1 MKTETFLPETLRIGS
16 IWSVVLWATVIFF
29 CQSSLSSP
37 APGPSAPPANGRVHP
52 SLRTTVV
59 SHPAS
64 LSATGWEGSAEG
76 KAYSEFNHR
85 LAGILVVLIA
95 LGELHGALRIAA
107 WSWMRLLLP
116 GAMLVGGSYLVV
128 WSDHDAWP
136 IGSQTFIDSF
146 VLGETLTVQ
155 HKLYALLL
163 LAVGGIE
170 WLRRSGKLVPRVW
183 SLPLPAFAVVGGG
196 LLFLHSHGDHPAAHR
211 IALHHL
217 TIGVTAWLAGICL
230 LVSEYHRG
238 IVEATTPASW
248 PRANWKRAWGVL
260 VLGIGVQLLMY
271 TE

>member
-1 MKTETFLPETLRIGS
+1 MKTETVLPESWRIGS

-29 CQSSLSSP
+29 CQASLSSP
-37 APGPSAPPANGRVHP
+37 APGPSALSANGRVHP

-59 SHPAS
+59 SHPVS

-116 GAMLVGGSYLVV
+116 GAMLVGGSYLIV

-146 VLGETLTVQ
+146 VLGETLMVH

-163 LAVGGIE
+163 LAVGLIE

-196 LLFLHSHGDHPAAHR
+196 LLFLHNHGDHPSAHQ

-217 TIGVTAWLAGICL
+217 TMGVTAWLAGTCL

-238 IVEATTPASW
+238 IVDATTRAGW
-248 PRANWKRAWGVL
+248 PGARWQRAWGVFVL
-260 VLGIGVQLLMY
+260 VIGVQLLLY